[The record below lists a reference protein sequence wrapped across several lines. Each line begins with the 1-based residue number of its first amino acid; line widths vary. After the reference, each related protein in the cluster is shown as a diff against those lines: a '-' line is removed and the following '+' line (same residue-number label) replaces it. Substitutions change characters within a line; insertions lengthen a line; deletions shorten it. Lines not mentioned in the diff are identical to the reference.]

1 MVRISKDYNER
12 KKEILDTAQRLFY
25 ENGYEQTSVN
35 TIIEEIGISKGTF
48 YYYFKSKEELL
59 DSLVERSAVDVTELI
74 KKITDDDK
82 LNALQKLNQIFL
94 VSGRW
99 KVSNWDIVLI
109 MLEVIYRDE
118 NIIIRHKMNEKSIE
132 LVTPELVKVVKQGVS
147 EGTFNTPFPDEI
159 AELILRIGDALS
171 NSSARFLLELSKKP
185 ENITLIKKNISLYEN
200 AVEKILGL
208 PEGSITMVDKET
220 MKEILRVTKKTS

>member
-1 MVRISKDYNER
+1 MVRVSKDYNER

>member
-147 EGTFNTPFPDEI
+147 EGTFNTPFPDEV

>member
-1 MVRISKDYNER
+1 MVRVSKDYNER

-147 EGTFNTPFPDEI
+147 EGTFNTPFPDEV